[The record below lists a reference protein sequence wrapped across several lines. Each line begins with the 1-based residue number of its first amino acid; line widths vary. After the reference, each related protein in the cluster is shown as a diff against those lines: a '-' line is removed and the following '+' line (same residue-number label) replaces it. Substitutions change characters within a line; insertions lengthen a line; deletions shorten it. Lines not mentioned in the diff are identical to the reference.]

1 MAQQDTYAFDNAR
14 AIQRQRH
21 ATLARLFDPGTVRHL
36 EATGVGPGWRCLEV
50 GAGGGS
56 IAMWLCDRV
65 GVDGAV
71 VATDLDTTVLR
82 DLSRPNLDI
91 RVHDV
96 LVDDLPADEYDLV
109 HMRLV
114 LAWLGD
120 TAAALDRL
128 VAALRPGGVLV
139 AEEMDFAGVAV
150 DARLDARRREAF
162 ERVVAAH
169 NDVLGRS
176 HRFDAF
182 YGRRV
187 AGDLSAA
194 GLVDVDA
201 EGRVGMWRGGAD
213 GGLIWKLTIDQL
225 RDEMI
230 ASGIASE
237 EDVEVALALCDDPDL
252 AVLSQVVMAAWG
264 RRP

>member
-1 MAQQDTYAFDNAR
+1 MAHQDTYAFDNAL
-14 AIQRQRH
+14 AIQRQRL
-21 ATLARLFDPGTVRHL
+21 ATLARLFDPGSIRHL
-36 EATGVGPGWRCLEV
+36 DATGVAPGWRCLEV
-50 GAGGGS
+50 GAGNGS
-56 IAMWLCDRV
+56 IAEWLCDRV
-65 GVDGAV
+65 GAEGTV

-82 DLSRPNLDI
+82 DLSRPNLDV

-96 LVDDLPADEYDLV
+96 VVDDLPEGEYDLV

-114 LAWLGD
+114 LAWLAD
-120 TAAALDRL
+120 PALALHRL

-139 AEEMDFAGVAV
+139 AEEMDFAGTAL
-150 DARLDARRREAF
+150 DPRLDAPRRQAF
-162 ERVVAAH
+162 ERVIAAH
-169 NDVLGRS
+169 NEVLCRS
-176 HRFDAF
+176 HSFDPF

-187 AGDLSAA
+187 AGDLTDA
-194 GLVDVDA
+194 GLAEVAA

-225 RDEMI
+225 RDEMV

-237 EDVEVALALCDDPDL
+237 QDVVVALALCDDPEL
-252 AVLSQVVMAAWG
+252 AVVSQVVMAAWG